1 MAIFHFF
8 KKSPVLFRCTHC
20 YYEYELS
27 PKQVR
32 YLEKQNR
39 TDPVCSAKHPCH
51 ICHIGFMI
59 PIKYTNKHGK
69 SFLFHEIKPKIQ
81 NLDPDTVLER
91 IFDDADHENIFFFG
105 PFD

>member
-8 KKSPVLFRCTHC
+8 KKAPVLFRCTHC
-20 YYEYELS
+20 YYEYDLL
-27 PKQVR
+27 PKYVR
-32 YLEKQNR
+32 YFVKLNR
-39 TDPVCSAKHPCH
+39 TDPVCPAKHPCH

-59 PIKYTNKHGK
+59 PVKYIDKHGK
-69 SFLFHEIKPKIQ
+69 QYLFHEIKPKIK

-91 IFDDADHENIFFFG
+91 ILDATDSENISFFG